1 MKKSGKREELV
12 IATKYTVPF
21 RASSNYGGNSAKSL
35 RHSLEASLQKLQ
47 TNFVDILF
55 VHWCKNLS
63 SNLICCLISSE
74 TKDSADPRQRTR
86 TDGSLLGDYT
96 TSVPEVMN
104 ALHHLV
110 VQGKILY
117 LGISDT
123 PAWIVSKANEYA
135 RAHSLTPFVIYQG
148 QWSAATRDFERDIL
162 PMCRAEGMA
171 VHRK

>member
-1 MKKSGKREELV
+1 
-12 IATKYTVPF
+12 
-21 RASSNYGGNSAKSL
+21 
-35 RHSLEASLQKLQ
+35 
-47 TNFVDILF
+47 
-55 VHWCKNLS
+55 
-63 SNLICCLISSE
+63 
-74 TKDSADPRQRTR
+74 
-86 TDGSLLGDYT
+86 
-96 TSVPEVMN
+96 MN

-171 VHRK
+171 VHRKWDIIHPVDSKQGRLKTLSIPWPRTIGQMTDDF